1 MTSTLDRM
9 NDDTVEEHVEN
20 AEEFQGNLSLGLA
33 ETVWFR

>member
-20 AEEFQGNLSLGLA
+20 AEDFQKSLGA
-33 ETVWFR
+33 R

>member
-20 AEEFQGNLSLGLA
+20 AENFMQNLGI
-33 ETVWFR
+33 T